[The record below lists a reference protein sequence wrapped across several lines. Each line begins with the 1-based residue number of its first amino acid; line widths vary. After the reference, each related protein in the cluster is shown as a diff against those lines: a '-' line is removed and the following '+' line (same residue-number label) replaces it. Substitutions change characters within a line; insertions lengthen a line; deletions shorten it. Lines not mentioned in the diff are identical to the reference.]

1 MTFTIIKDYISDFE
15 RFTTISD
22 VYILGILHANDAPV
36 ILSREMLQSKDCKI
50 KVVAD
55 VSCDVNGASC
65 TLRSSTMQNLCMVTY
80 QQSIGS

>member
-22 VYILGILHANDAPV
+22 VYISGHFHANDAPV
-36 ILSREMLQSKDCKI
+36 ILSREMLIKDCKI

-55 VSCDVNGASC
+55 VSCDVNGPI
-65 TLRSSTMQNLCMVTY
+65 LVHFDHLQLQNLCMVTY
-80 QQSIGS
+80 QQSIRS